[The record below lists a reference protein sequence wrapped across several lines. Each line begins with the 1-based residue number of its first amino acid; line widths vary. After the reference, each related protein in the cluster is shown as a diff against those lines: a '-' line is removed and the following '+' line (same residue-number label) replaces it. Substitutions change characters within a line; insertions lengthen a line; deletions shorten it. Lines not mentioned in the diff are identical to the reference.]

1 MNRQR
6 GFTLIELIITVAI
19 AAILL
24 AIGVPSFQEMMRNNR
39 VAAHTNDLLSSLN
52 LARSEAIKRG
62 VRVSLCKSSDG
73 LSCATTGDWTQGWIV
88 FVDTDNDATVDA
100 GENILRVHGALT
112 GGDTLVGSTDVSNYI
127 SYSPDGVAWPIA
139 GTAPLAAGTTMSFS
153 LCSASHVNA
162 VEISQTGRSRMV
174 KVACP

>member
-19 AAILL
+19 VAILL

-39 VAAHTNDLLSSLN
+39 VAAHTNDRLSSLN

-100 GENILRVHGALT
+100 GENIPVSYTHL
-112 GGDTLVGSTDVSNYI
+112 DVYKRQV
-127 SYSPDGVAWPIA
+127 PV
-139 GTAPLAAGTTMSFS
+139 
-153 LCSASHVNA
+153 
-162 VEISQTGRSRMV
+162 
-174 KVACP
+174 

>member
-52 LARSEAIKRG
+52 LVRSEAIKRG

-127 SYSPDGVAWPIA
+127 SYSPDGVARLIA
-139 GTAPLAAGTTMSFS
+139 GTELAAGTTMSFS

-162 VEISQTGRSRMV
+162 VEISRTGRSRMV
-174 KVACP
+174 KVA